1 MMFKLLLDQP
11 SASSCWLN
19 KTPSSRWSMRGVR
32 GSGRIVPI
40 KNLLEQKEVNGI
52 AYDAAYA
59 SLIFQNC
66 SAGVGTL
73 AARRTPPVAEASQGR
88 SLHLSG

>member
-1 MMFKLLLDQP
+1 MAKQNPLIEVVDE
-11 SASSCWLN
+11 
-19 KTPSSRWSMRGVR
+19 GVR
-32 GSGRIVPI
+32 GSGRIVPT

-52 AYDAAYA
+52 ACDAAYA

>member
-1 MMFKLLLDQP
+1 M
-11 SASSCWLN
+11 
-19 KTPSSRWSMRGVR
+19 
-32 GSGRIVPI
+32 VPI